1 MTDKEETTP
10 STTASTNDGLKQS
23 IETQQQEQN
32 EQQPVSQTA
41 QQEQGG
47 EQQSGQAQQQEQSG
61 EQQSSQAQ
69 QQEQEQGGKQ
79 QSGQAQ
85 QQEQGG
91 EQQSGQAQ
99 QQGQSGEQQS
109 SQAQQQEQGGEQQSG
124 QAQQQEQGGEQQSDE
139 PKPLD
144 EMTFWD
150 HLEALRWMLVRV
162 FSALGIFI
170 IGGFAFIPWIF
181 EHVIMAPIDN
191 QFFLY
196 RWLAKM
202 SEQVA
207 IMPDDLTR
215 PFHVSI
221 INIRLSSQFFLHM
234 SLSFWLAL
242 LITFP
247 YLVYEVWKFIC
258 PALYENERKSMR
270 FTFVFG
276 TVMFF
281 IGCVVGYSVVFPL
294 TLRFLYNYQLSASIS
309 NQLSL
314 DSYMDNFLMLVFMM
328 GIVFEL
334 PLVSMLLGKIGILH
348 RGFFSTYRSH
358 AVVAL
363 LVVAAFI
370 TPSSDPFTLMAV
382 FIPIY
387 ILWELSAFLV
397 KPAPKDD

>member
-10 STTASTNDGLKQS
+10 STTASTNDGLEQN
-23 IETQQQEQN
+23 IETQQQEQS

-41 QQEQGG
+41 QHGQDG
-47 EQQSGQAQQQEQSG
+47 EQP
-61 EQQSSQAQ
+61 SS
-69 QQEQEQGGKQ
+69 
-79 QSGQAQ
+79 QAQ

-99 QQGQSGEQQS
+99 QQGQ
-109 SQAQQQEQGGEQQSG
+109 GGEL
-124 QAQQQEQGGEQQSDE
+124 QSDE
-139 PKPLD
+139 PEPLD

-181 EHVIMAPIDN
+181 EQVIMAPIDN

-382 FIPIY
+382 FTPIY

>member
-23 IETQQQEQN
+23 IEAQQQEQN

-41 QQEQGG
+41 QQGQGG

-69 QQEQEQGGKQ
+69 
-79 QSGQAQ
+79 
-85 QQEQGG
+85 
-91 EQQSGQAQ
+91 
-99 QQGQSGEQQS
+99 
-109 SQAQQQEQGGEQQSG
+109 
-124 QAQQQEQGGEQQSDE
+124 QGGEQQSDE

-150 HLEALRWMLVRV
+150 HLEALRWMLVRA

-348 RGFFSTYRSH
+348 RGFFSAYRSH

>member
-10 STTASTNDGLKQS
+10 STTASTNDGLKQN
-23 IETQQQEQN
+23 IEAQQQEQS

-41 QQEQGG
+41 QQEQ
-47 EQQSGQAQQQEQSG
+47 SG
-61 EQQSSQAQ
+61 E
-69 QQEQEQGGKQ
+69 Q

-99 QQGQSGEQQS
+99 QQE
-109 SQAQQQEQGGEQQSG
+109 
-124 QAQQQEQGGEQQSDE
+124 QEQGGEQQSDE
-139 PKPLD
+139 PEPLN

>member
-10 STTASTNDGLKQS
+10 STTASANDGLKQS

-91 EQQSGQAQ
+91 EQQS
-99 QQGQSGEQQS
+99 

-124 QAQQQEQGGEQQSDE
+124 QAQQQGQSGEQQSSQAQQGGEQQSDE
-139 PKPLD
+139 PEPLD

>member
-23 IETQQQEQN
+23 IETQQQEQS
-32 EQQPVSQTA
+32 EQQPVSQA
-41 QQEQGG
+41 QQQGQDG
-47 EQQSGQAQQQEQSG
+47 EQQSDQAQQQ
-61 EQQSSQAQ
+61 
-69 QQEQEQGGKQ
+69 
-79 QSGQAQ
+79 GQD
-85 QQEQGG
+85 G

-99 QQGQSGEQQS
+99 QQGQS
-109 SQAQQQEQGGEQQSG
+109 GEQQSG

-139 PKPLD
+139 PEPLD

-181 EHVIMAPIDN
+181 EHVIMAPINN

-196 RWLAKM
+196 RWLAKL

-348 RGFFSTYRSH
+348 RGFFSAYRSH

-382 FIPIY
+382 FTPIY

>member
-10 STTASTNDGLKQS
+10 STTASTNDGLQQS
-23 IETQQQEQN
+23 IEAQQQEKSEQQSYDAQQQEQSGDQA
-32 EQQPVSQTA
+32 E
-41 QQEQGG
+41 QQEQSD
-47 EQQSGQAQQQEQSG
+47 EQQSYEAQQQEQSG
-61 EQQSSQAQ
+61 EQQSYEAQ
-69 QQEQEQGGKQ
+69 QQEQ
-79 QSGQAQ
+79 SRDQA
-85 QQEQGG
+85 
-91 EQQSGQAQ
+91 EQQG
-99 QQGQSGEQQS
+99 
-109 SQAQQQEQGGEQQSG
+109 
-124 QAQQQEQGGEQQSDE
+124 DE
-139 PKPLD
+139 PEPLD

-202 SEQVA
+202 SETVA

-334 PLVSMLLGKIGILH
+334 PLVSMLLGKVGILH
-348 RGFFSTYRSH
+348 RGFFSTYRRH

-363 LVVAAFI
+363 LVVSAFI

-382 FIPIY
+382 FTPIY

>member
-23 IETQQQEQN
+23 IEAQEQEQSGEQQSDQAQQQEQNGEQQSSKTQQQEQN
-32 EQQPVSQTA
+32 
-41 QQEQGG
+41 G
-47 EQQSGQAQQQEQSG
+47 EQQSGQAQQQEQN
-61 EQQSSQAQ
+61 
-69 QQEQEQGGKQ
+69 
-79 QSGQAQ
+79 
-85 QQEQGG
+85 G

-99 QQGQSGEQQS
+99 QQGQDGEQQS

-124 QAQQQEQGGEQQSDE
+124 QAQQQGQGGELQSDE

-382 FIPIY
+382 FIPIH

>member
-10 STTASTNDGLKQS
+10 STTASTNDGLKQN
-23 IETQQQEQN
+23 IEAQQQEQG

-47 EQQSGQAQQQEQSG
+47 EQQSGQAQL
-61 EQQSSQAQ
+61 
-69 QQEQEQGGKQ
+69 QEQGGEQ

-91 EQQSGQAQ
+91 EQQSGEAQ
-99 QQGQSGEQQS
+99 QQEQGGEQQS
-109 SQAQQQEQGGEQQSG
+109 GQTQQQEQGGEQQSG

-139 PKPLD
+139 PEPLN

>member
-10 STTASTNDGLKQS
+10 STTASINDGLKQS
-23 IETQQQEQN
+23 IEAQQQEQS

-47 EQQSGQAQQQEQSG
+47 E
-61 EQQSSQAQ
+61 
-69 QQEQEQGGKQ
+69 Q

-109 SQAQQQEQGGEQQSG
+109 SQAQQGGEQQSG
-124 QAQQQEQGGEQQSDE
+124 E
-139 PKPLD
+139 PEPLN

>member
-23 IETQQQEQN
+23 IEAQEQS

-41 QQEQGG
+41 QQGQGG

-69 QQEQEQGGKQ
+69 Q
-79 QSGQAQ
+79 
-85 QQEQGG
+85 GG
-91 EQQSGQAQ
+91 EQQSG
-99 QQGQSGEQQS
+99 
-109 SQAQQQEQGGEQQSG
+109 
-124 QAQQQEQGGEQQSDE
+124 E
-139 PKPLD
+139 PEPLN

>member
-10 STTASTNDGLKQS
+10 STTASTNDGLQQS
-23 IETQQQEQN
+23 IEAQQQEK
-32 EQQPVSQTA
+32 S
-41 QQEQGG
+41 
-47 EQQSGQAQQQEQSG
+47 EQQSYDAQQQEQSG
-61 EQQSSQAQ
+61 DQAEQQEQSDEQQSY
-69 QQEQEQGGKQ
+69 E
-79 QSGQAQ
+79 AQ

-91 EQQSGQAQ
+91 EP
-99 QQGQSGEQQS
+99 
-109 SQAQQQEQGGEQQSG
+109 
-124 QAQQQEQGGEQQSDE
+124 E
-139 PKPLD
+139 PLE

-202 SEQVA
+202 SETVA

-334 PLVSMLLGKIGILH
+334 PLVSMLLGKVGILH
-348 RGFFSTYRSH
+348 RGFFSAYRRH

-363 LVVAAFI
+363 LVVSAFI

-382 FIPIY
+382 FTPIY

>member
-10 STTASTNDGLKQS
+10 STTASTNDGLKQN
-23 IETQQQEQN
+23 IE
-32 EQQPVSQTA
+32 A
-41 QQEQGG
+41 K
-47 EQQSGQAQQQEQSG
+47 QQEQSG
-61 EQQSSQAQ
+61 EQQSGEAQQQGQGGEQQSDQAQ
-69 QQEQEQGGKQ
+69 QQEQNGEQ

-91 EQQSGQAQ
+91 EQQSGEAQ
-99 QQGQSGEQQS
+99 K
-109 SQAQQQEQGGEQQSG
+109 QEQGGEQQSG
-124 QAQQQEQGGEQQSDE
+124 QTQQQEQGDEQQSGQAQKQEQGGEQQSDE

>member
-10 STTASTNDGLKQS
+10 STTASANDGLQQS
-23 IETQQQEQN
+23 GEAQLQGQS
-32 EQQPVSQTA
+32 EQQPSRA
-41 QQEQGG
+41 AE
-47 EQQSGQAQQQEQSG
+47 QQEQSG
-61 EQQSSQAQ
+61 EQQ
-69 QQEQEQGGKQ
+69 G
-79 QSGQAQ
+79 GQAEQ
-85 QQEQGG
+85 QGQSEQQPSRAA
-91 EQQSGQAQ
+91 EQQSGQAE
-99 QQGQSGEQQS
+99 QQGQSNEQPSGQAEQQEQSGEQPS
-109 SQAQQQEQGGEQQSG
+109 SQAEQQG
-124 QAQQQEQGGEQQSDE
+124 DE
-139 PKPLD
+139 PEPLD

-334 PLVSMLLGKIGILH
+334 PLVSMLLGKVGILH
-348 RGFFSTYRSH
+348 RGFFSAYRSH

-397 KPAPKDD
+397 KPAP

>member
-10 STTASTNDGLKQS
+10 STTASTNDGLNQS
-23 IETQQQEQN
+23 GEAQLQGQS
-32 EQQPVSQTA
+32 EQQPVSQA
-41 QQEQGG
+41 EQQEQ
-47 EQQSGQAQQQEQSG
+47 QK
-61 EQQSSQAQ
+61 QSS
-69 QQEQEQGGKQ
+69 EQP
-79 QSGQAQ
+79 
-85 QQEQGG
+85 
-91 EQQSGQAQ
+91 SGQAQ
-99 QQGQSGEQQS
+99 QQGQSEQQPS
-109 SQAQQQEQGGEQQSG
+109 SQAAKQSGEQPSS
-124 QAQQQEQGGEQQSDE
+124 QAEQQGDE
-139 PKPLD
+139 PEPLD

-202 SEQVA
+202 SETVA

-348 RGFFSTYRSH
+348 RGFFSTYRRH

-363 LVVAAFI
+363 LVVSAFI

-382 FIPIY
+382 FTPIY

>member
-10 STTASTNDGLKQS
+10 STTASTNDGLQQS
-23 IETQQQEQN
+23 GEAQLQGQS
-32 EQQPVSQTA
+32 EQQPVSQA
-41 QQEQGG
+41 E
-47 EQQSGQAQQQEQSG
+47 QQEQS
-61 EQQSSQAQ
+61 
-69 QQEQEQGGKQ
+69 
-79 QSGQAQ
+79 
-85 QQEQGG
+85 G

-99 QQGQSGEQQS
+99 QQGQSEQQPSRAAEQQEQSGEQQSGQAEQQGQSGEQPSSQAAKQSGEQQS
-109 SQAQQQEQGGEQQSG
+109 SQAEQQG
-124 QAQQQEQGGEQQSDE
+124 DE
-139 PKPLD
+139 PEPLD

-334 PLVSMLLGKIGILH
+334 PLVSMLLGKVGILH
-348 RGFFSTYRSH
+348 RGFFSTYRRH

-363 LVVAAFI
+363 LVVSAFI

-382 FIPIY
+382 FTPIY

>member
-10 STTASTNDGLKQS
+10 STTASTNDGLKQN
-23 IETQQQEQN
+23 IEAQQQEQS

-41 QQEQGG
+41 QHGQDG
-47 EQQSGQAQQQEQSG
+47 EQP
-61 EQQSSQAQ
+61 
-69 QQEQEQGGKQ
+69 
-79 QSGQAQ
+79 
-85 QQEQGG
+85 
-91 EQQSGQAQ
+91 
-99 QQGQSGEQQS
+99 S

-124 QAQQQEQGGEQQSDE
+124 QAQQQGQGGEQQSDE

-202 SEQVA
+202 SETVA

-314 DSYMDNFLMLVFMM
+314 DSYMDNFLMLVFLM

-348 RGFFSTYRSH
+348 RGFFSTYRRH

-363 LVVAAFI
+363 LVVSAFI

>member
-10 STTASTNDGLKQS
+10 STTASTNDGLQQS
-23 IETQQQEQN
+23 GEAQLQGQS
-32 EQQPVSQTA
+32 EQQPSRA
-41 QQEQGG
+41 AE
-47 EQQSGQAQQQEQSG
+47 QQEQSG
-61 EQQSSQAQ
+61 EL
-69 QQEQEQGGKQ
+69 
-79 QSGQAQ
+79 
-85 QQEQGG
+85 
-91 EQQSGQAQ
+91 QSGQAQ
-99 QQGQSGEQQS
+99 QQGQSEQQPS
-109 SQAQQQEQGGEQQSG
+109 SQAEQQEQSGELQSG
-124 QAQQQEQGGEQQSDE
+124 QAQQQGQSEQQPSSQAEQQGDE
-139 PKPLD
+139 PEPLD

-348 RGFFSTYRSH
+348 RGFFSAYRRH

-363 LVVAAFI
+363 LVVSAFI

-382 FIPIY
+382 FTPIY

>member
-10 STTASTNDGLKQS
+10 STTASTNDGLKQN
-23 IETQQQEQN
+23 IEAQ
-32 EQQPVSQTA
+32 

-47 EQQSGQAQQQEQSG
+47 EQQSGQAQQQEQG
-61 EQQSSQAQ
+61 
-69 QQEQEQGGKQ
+69 
-79 QSGQAQ
+79 
-85 QQEQGG
+85 
-91 EQQSGQAQ
+91 
-99 QQGQSGEQQS
+99 GEQQS

-124 QAQQQEQGGEQQSDE
+124 QAQQQQGGEQQSDE

-270 FTFVFG
+270 FTFIFG

-348 RGFFSTYRSH
+348 RGFFSAYRSH

>member
-10 STTASTNDGLKQS
+10 STTASTNDGLKQN
-23 IETQQQEQN
+23 IEAQQQEQSGEQQSGEAQQQGQGGEQQSDQAQQQEQNGEQQSSKTQQQEQN
-32 EQQPVSQTA
+32 
-41 QQEQGG
+41 G
-47 EQQSGQAQQQEQSG
+47 EQQSGQAQQQEQGG
-61 EQQSSQAQ
+61 EQQSSKTQ
-69 QQEQEQGGKQ
+69 QQEQN
-79 QSGQAQ
+79 
-85 QQEQGG
+85 G

-109 SQAQQQEQGGEQQSG
+109 SQAQQGGEQQSG
-124 QAQQQEQGGEQQSDE
+124 E
-139 PKPLD
+139 PEPLN

-348 RGFFSTYRSH
+348 RGFFSAYRSH

>member
-10 STTASTNDGLKQS
+10 STTASTNDGLNQS
-23 IETQQQEQN
+23 GEAQLQEQ
-32 EQQPVSQTA
+32 SD
-41 QQEQGG
+41 
-47 EQQSGQAQQQEQSG
+47 EQQSYEAQQQEQSG
-61 EQQSSQAQ
+61 DQAEQQEQSSEQQSYEAQ
-69 QQEQEQGGKQ
+69 QQEQ
-79 QSGQAQ
+79 SRDQA
-85 QQEQGG
+85 
-91 EQQSGQAQ
+91 EQQG
-99 QQGQSGEQQS
+99 
-109 SQAQQQEQGGEQQSG
+109 
-124 QAQQQEQGGEQQSDE
+124 DE
-139 PKPLD
+139 PEPLD

-202 SEQVA
+202 SETVA

-334 PLVSMLLGKIGILH
+334 PLVSMLLGKVGILH
-348 RGFFSTYRSH
+348 RGFFSAYRRH

-363 LVVAAFI
+363 LVVSAFI

-382 FIPIY
+382 FTPIY

>member
-10 STTASTNDGLKQS
+10 STTASTNDGLNQS
-23 IETQQQEQN
+23 GEAQLQGQSRDQA
-32 EQQPVSQTA
+32 EQQGQSD
-41 QQEQGG
+41 
-47 EQQSGQAQQQEQSG
+47 EQQGYDAQQQEQSG
-61 EQQSSQAQ
+61 DQA
-69 QQEQEQGGKQ
+69 E
-79 QSGQAQ
+79 
-85 QQEQGG
+85 
-91 EQQSGQAQ
+91 

-109 SQAQQQEQGGEQQSG
+109 YEAQQQEQSRDQAEQ
-124 QAQQQEQGGEQQSDE
+124 QGGEAGALE
-139 PKPLD
+139 

-196 RWLAKM
+196 RWLAKL

-334 PLVSMLLGKIGILH
+334 PLVSMLLGKVGILH
-348 RGFFSTYRSH
+348 RGFFSAYRRH

-363 LVVAAFI
+363 LVVSAFI

-382 FIPIY
+382 FTPIY

>member
-1 MTDKEETTP
+1 
-10 STTASTNDGLKQS
+10 
-23 IETQQQEQN
+23 
-32 EQQPVSQTA
+32 
-41 QQEQGG
+41 
-47 EQQSGQAQQQEQSG
+47 
-61 EQQSSQAQ
+61 
-69 QQEQEQGGKQ
+69 
-79 QSGQAQ
+79 
-85 QQEQGG
+85 
-91 EQQSGQAQ
+91 
-99 QQGQSGEQQS
+99 
-109 SQAQQQEQGGEQQSG
+109 
-124 QAQQQEQGGEQQSDE
+124 
-139 PKPLD
+139 
-144 EMTFWD
+144 MTFWD

-334 PLVSMLLGKIGILH
+334 PLVSMLLGKVGILH
-348 RGFFSTYRSH
+348 RGFFSTYRRH

-363 LVVAAFI
+363 LVVSAFI

-397 KPAPKDD
+397 KPTPKDD

>member
-23 IETQQQEQN
+23 IEAQQQS
-32 EQQPVSQTA
+32 EQQPVSQ
-41 QQEQGG
+41 
-47 EQQSGQAQQQEQSG
+47 AQQQGQSG
-61 EQQSSQAQ
+61 E
-69 QQEQEQGGKQ
+69 Q

-109 SQAQQQEQGGEQQSG
+109 GQAQLQEQNGEQQSGQAEQQGQNGEQQSG
-124 QAQQQEQGGEQQSDE
+124 QAQQQEQSGEQQSDE
-139 PKPLD
+139 PEPLD

-202 SEQVA
+202 SELVA

>member
-10 STTASTNDGLKQS
+10 STTASTNDGLKQN
-23 IETQQQEQN
+23 IEAQQQEQS

-41 QQEQGG
+41 QQEHGG
-47 EQQSGQAQQQEQSG
+47 EQQSGQAQQQEQDD

-69 QQEQEQGGKQ
+69 QQ
-79 QSGQAQ
+79 
-85 QQEQGG
+85 GG
-91 EQQSGQAQ
+91 EQQG
-99 QQGQSGEQQS
+99 
-109 SQAQQQEQGGEQQSG
+109 
-124 QAQQQEQGGEQQSDE
+124 DE
-139 PKPLD
+139 PEPLD

-334 PLVSMLLGKIGILH
+334 PLVSMLLGKVGILH
-348 RGFFSTYRSH
+348 RGFFSTYRRH

-363 LVVAAFI
+363 LVVSAFI
-370 TPSSDPFTLMAV
+370 TPSSDPFTLMA
-382 FIPIY
+382 FFTPIY

>member
-23 IETQQQEQN
+23 IEAQQQEQS

-41 QQEQGG
+41 QQEH
-47 EQQSGQAQQQEQSG
+47 
-61 EQQSSQAQ
+61 
-69 QQEQEQGGKQ
+69 
-79 QSGQAQ
+79 
-85 QQEQGG
+85 
-91 EQQSGQAQ
+91 
-99 QQGQSGEQQS
+99 
-109 SQAQQQEQGGEQQSG
+109 GGEQQSG
-124 QAQQQEQGGEQQSDE
+124 QAQQQEQGDEQQSSQAQQQEQSGELQSDE
-139 PKPLD
+139 PEPLD

-348 RGFFSTYRSH
+348 
-358 AVVAL
+358 L
-363 LVVAAFI
+363 LQHL
-370 TPSSDPFTLMAV
+370 P
-382 FIPIY
+382 
-387 ILWELSAFLV
+387 
-397 KPAPKDD
+397 

>member
-23 IETQQQEQN
+23 IEAQQQEQSGEQQSDQAQQQEQNGEQQSSKTQQQEQN
-32 EQQPVSQTA
+32 
-41 QQEQGG
+41 G
-47 EQQSGQAQQQEQSG
+47 EQQSGQAQQQEQNGEQQSGQAQQQGQDG

-69 QQEQEQGGKQ
+69 QQG
-79 QSGQAQ
+79 
-85 QQEQGG
+85 QGG

-99 QQGQSGEQQS
+99 QQGQ
-109 SQAQQQEQGGEQQSG
+109 GGEL
-124 QAQQQEQGGEQQSDE
+124 QSDE

>member
-23 IETQQQEQN
+23 IEAQQQEQS

-41 QQEQGG
+41 QQEQSG
-47 EQQSGQAQQQEQSG
+47 EQQSGEAQQQEQGG

-69 QQEQEQGGKQ
+69 QQEQN
-79 QSGQAQ
+79 
-85 QQEQGG
+85 
-91 EQQSGQAQ
+91 
-99 QQGQSGEQQS
+99 GEQQS

-124 QAQQQEQGGEQQSDE
+124 QAQQQEQGGEQQSGEAQQQEQGGEQQSDE

-258 PALYENERKSMR
+258 PALYENERKSIR